1 MSALALAWRYLFA
14 RSLLNL
20 LTALIVALGVGLV
33 VAVTALSDA
42 TRSTIRQNTG
52 GFQMLVAAKGSPLQA
67 VMSTLFLA
75 DAPVGN
81 VPLALYGALASDP
94 GAARVV
100 PLNLGDSYRGFYVV
114 ATSRD
119 YLALIGELAGRPVQI
134 RPSGR
139 LFERPFEAV
148 LGATAARALGLKQGD
163 RFTST
168 HGLVE
173 LPADLARDHEAQPY
187 TVVGVLEP
195 TRTPADRAILT
206 PLETAWAV
214 HGQAAP
220 AGWTGVTSGNAH
232 ADAPPARE
240 ITAMVVQGRSYA
252 DLMRLSAAASR
263 SQEAQA
269 IFPARIVT
277 RLFEYLRVGEEVV
290 LALAWLTTVVALLA
304 TALSMLTA
312 TLERRRQFATLRAL
326 GAGPWL
332 VARVALLEAVMV
344 AAAGALLGLIA
355 GHGAAAALA
364 ALIER
369 MSGLSLVPGAPGL
382 TDLGIWGVALALGAV
397 AGAVPA
403 FAAYRQDVAPHLA
416 PSL

>member
-1 MSALALAWRYLFA
+1 
-14 RSLLNL
+14 
-20 LTALIVALGVGLV
+20 
-33 VAVTALSDA
+33 
-42 TRSTIRQNTG
+42 
-52 GFQMLVAAKGSPLQA
+52 
-67 VMSTLFLA
+67 FLA

-81 VPLALYGALASDP
+81 VPLGLHGQLAADP

-114 ATSRD
+114 ATTRA
-119 YLALIGELAGRPVQI
+119 YLDLIGELAGRPAAI
-134 RPSGR
+134 RAPGR
-139 LFERPFEAV
+139 LFERPFDAV
-148 LGATAARALGLKQGD
+148 LGATAARQLDLKEGD

-173 LPADLARDHEAQPY
+173 LPADLAQDHAAQPY
-187 TVVGVLEP
+187 IVVGVLEP

-214 HGQAAP
+214 HGQSPP
-220 AGWTGVTSGNAH
+220 AGWKGAAPDPDH
-232 ADAPPARE
+232 AGAPSARE

-252 DLMRLSAAASR
+252 DLMRLSATVGR
-263 SQEAQA
+263 SQQAQA

-304 TALSMLTA
+304 TALSMLAA
-312 TLERRRQFATLRAL
+312 TLDRRRQFATLRAL

-332 VARVALLEAVMV
+332 VARVALLEAMMV
-344 AAAGALLGLIA
+344 AAAGALIGLLA
-355 GHGAAAALA
+355 GHGAAAGLA
-364 ALIER
+364 VAIER
-369 MSGLSLVPGAPGL
+369 TSGLALLPAAPGL
-382 TDLGIWGVALALGAV
+382 TDLAIWAVALGLGAL

-403 FAAYRQDVAPHLA
+403 FAAYRQDVASHLA